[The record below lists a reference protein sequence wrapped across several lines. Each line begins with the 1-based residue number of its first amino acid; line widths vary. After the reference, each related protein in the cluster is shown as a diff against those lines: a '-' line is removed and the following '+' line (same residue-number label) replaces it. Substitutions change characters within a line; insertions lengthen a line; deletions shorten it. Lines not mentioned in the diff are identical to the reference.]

1 MLFVG
6 VALADVAVV
15 AGVVAGVAAAAA
27 FDATFNRTWF
37 TVHRYS
43 LFVLEIEA
51 SH

>member
-6 VALADVAVV
+6 VALAGVA
-15 AGVVAGVAAAAA
+15 VVAGVAAAAA
-27 FDATFNRTWF
+27 FDAAFNRTWF